1 MNTKIEKLPE
11 NLVKVE
17 IEIPA
22 KDAVG
27 YYNNAA
33 KRLAQYVNIPG
44 FRKGKAPRNILEQHI
59 GEDRIK
65 HEALESALPKIF
77 SEVIKENEFDVVAQ
91 PYVESYDYKIGE
103 DMKIVAKIE
112 LRPEVTL
119 GEYKGLTVK
128 EMKRFIST
136 RDEKEVV
143 LFERVC
149 EIAENK
155 QGKYAVIKKW
165 FLNNYKDEYE
175 KEIEN
180 LKLVAE
186 LEEIEAAVEENEEAE
201 AVEETTV
208 KRFAA

>member
-1 MNTKIEKLPE
+1 MKTNGVTFNHAAKEIIITKAFEKAANKVGSTEYNELVKIRKDFPEYTIRRKEIEK
-11 NLVKVE
+11 NTSK
-17 IEIPA
+17 
-22 KDAVG
+22 
-27 YYNNAA
+27 
-33 KRLAQYVNIPG
+33 QS
-44 FRKGKAPRNILEQHI
+44 H
-59 GEDRIK
+59 
-65 HEALESALPKIF
+65 
-77 SEVIKENEFDVVAQ
+77 
-91 PYVESYDYKIGE
+91 
-103 DMKIVAKIE
+103 
-112 LRPEVTL
+112 
-119 GEYKGLTVK
+119 KGLTVK

-136 RDEKEVV
+136 RDEKEVA

-186 LEEIEAAVEENEEAE
+186 LEEIAAAVEENEEAE

>member
-1 MNTKIEKLPE
+1 MKTNGVTFNHAAKEIIITKAFEKAANKIGSTEYNELVKIRKDFPDYTIRRKEIEKSTS
-11 NLVKVE
+11 K
-17 IEIPA
+17 
-22 KDAVG
+22 
-27 YYNNAA
+27 
-33 KRLAQYVNIPG
+33 QS
-44 FRKGKAPRNILEQHI
+44 H
-59 GEDRIK
+59 
-65 HEALESALPKIF
+65 
-77 SEVIKENEFDVVAQ
+77 
-91 PYVESYDYKIGE
+91 
-103 DMKIVAKIE
+103 
-112 LRPEVTL
+112 
-119 GEYKGLTVK
+119 KGLTVK

-186 LEEIEAAVEENEEAE
+186 LEEIAAAVEENEEAE

>member
-1 MNTKIEKLPE
+1 MKTNGVTFNHAAKEIIITKTFEKAANKVGSTEYNELVKIRKDFPDYTIRRKEIEK
-11 NLVKVE
+11 NTSK
-17 IEIPA
+17 
-22 KDAVG
+22 
-27 YYNNAA
+27 
-33 KRLAQYVNIPG
+33 QS
-44 FRKGKAPRNILEQHI
+44 H
-59 GEDRIK
+59 
-65 HEALESALPKIF
+65 
-77 SEVIKENEFDVVAQ
+77 
-91 PYVESYDYKIGE
+91 
-103 DMKIVAKIE
+103 
-112 LRPEVTL
+112 
-119 GEYKGLTVK
+119 KGLTVK

-136 RDEKEVV
+136 RDEKEVA

-186 LEEIEAAVEENEEAE
+186 LEEIAAAVEENEEAE

>member
-1 MNTKIEKLPE
+1 MKTNGVTFNHAAKEIIITKAFEKAANKVGSTEYNELVKIRKDFPDYTIRRKEIEK
-11 NLVKVE
+11 NTSK
-17 IEIPA
+17 
-22 KDAVG
+22 
-27 YYNNAA
+27 
-33 KRLAQYVNIPG
+33 QS
-44 FRKGKAPRNILEQHI
+44 H
-59 GEDRIK
+59 
-65 HEALESALPKIF
+65 
-77 SEVIKENEFDVVAQ
+77 
-91 PYVESYDYKIGE
+91 
-103 DMKIVAKIE
+103 
-112 LRPEVTL
+112 
-119 GEYKGLTVK
+119 KGLTVK

-136 RDEKEVV
+136 RDEKEVA

-186 LEEIEAAVEENEEAE
+186 LEEIAAAVEENEEAE
-201 AVEETTV
+201 AEEETTV

>member
-1 MNTKIEKLPE
+1 MKTNGVTFNHAAKEIIITKAFEKAANKIGSTEYNELVKIRKDFPDYTIRRKEIEK
-11 NLVKVE
+11 NTSK
-17 IEIPA
+17 
-22 KDAVG
+22 
-27 YYNNAA
+27 
-33 KRLAQYVNIPG
+33 QS
-44 FRKGKAPRNILEQHI
+44 H
-59 GEDRIK
+59 
-65 HEALESALPKIF
+65 
-77 SEVIKENEFDVVAQ
+77 
-91 PYVESYDYKIGE
+91 
-103 DMKIVAKIE
+103 
-112 LRPEVTL
+112 
-119 GEYKGLTVK
+119 KGLTVK

-186 LEEIEAAVEENEEAE
+186 LEEIAAAVEENEEAE